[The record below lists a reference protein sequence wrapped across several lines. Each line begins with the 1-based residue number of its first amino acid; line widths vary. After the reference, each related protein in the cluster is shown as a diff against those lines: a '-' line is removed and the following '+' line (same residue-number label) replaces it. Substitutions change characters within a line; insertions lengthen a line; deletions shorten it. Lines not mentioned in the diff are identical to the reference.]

1 MKLTRHNGRVGK
13 NGVYNPK
20 HNDRRFDIENS
31 EHIDTE
37 RAKQNIY
44 WDCYT
49 GFSSAKIREHNKE
62 NDYSFEKIEQ
72 LYYFEHYADHI
83 QAQNE
88 RNEKTRHTERNRTV
102 TDLLTNNKT
111 CPEESIYQ
119 IGTVDES
126 ISGEMLAKIATE
138 FFDEMEEKFGTH
150 VHILD
155 WALHLDEGTPHIH
168 ERHVFDCKNNYGELC
183 PQQEKALEE
192 LGVPLPNP
200 DKKKG
205 RNNNRKQTFDAE
217 CRKMLFRICE
227 KHNLHLQTEPT
238 YGGRGYLEK
247 QDFIIEKQKEKI
259 SVQKD
264 ILSENEQT
272 IEEQAKK
279 IQNAENT
286 LSQSVKVIEKQDKII
301 AEKNAAIMKKHS
313 VLEDVTMRL
322 AEVETLV
329 DEVAEQAYEKACEA
343 VANTVRQETQKEDIK
358 ILDDYSRWLG

>member
-1 MKLTRHNGRVGK
+1 MKLTRHNGRAGK

-102 TDLLTNNKT
+102 TDLLINNKT

-126 ISGEMLAKIATE
+126 VSGEMLAKIATE

-155 WALHLDEGTPHIH
+155 WALHLDEGIPHIH
-168 ERHVFDCKNNYGELC
+168 ERHVLT
-183 PQQEKALEE
+183 A
-192 LGVPLPNP
+192 
-200 DKKKG
+200 
-205 RNNNRKQTFDAE
+205 
-217 CRKMLFRICE
+217 
-227 KHNLHLQTEPT
+227 
-238 YGGRGYLEK
+238 
-247 QDFIIEKQKEKI
+247 
-259 SVQKD
+259 
-264 ILSENEQT
+264 
-272 IEEQAKK
+272 
-279 IQNAENT
+279 
-286 LSQSVKVIEKQDKII
+286 KII
-301 AEKNAAIMKKHS
+301 TENCVPSRKRRLKN
-313 VLEDVTMRL
+313 
-322 AEVETLV
+322 
-329 DEVAEQAYEKACEA
+329 
-343 VANTVRQETQKEDIK
+343 
-358 ILDDYSRWLG
+358 

>member
-44 WDCYT
+44 WNCYT

-119 IGTVDES
+119 IGIIDES
-126 ISGEMLAKIATE
+126 ISGEILDKIATE
-138 FFDEMEEKFGTH
+138 FFAEIKENSTIRSM
-150 VHILD
+150 
-155 WALHLDEGTPHIH
+155 
-168 ERHVFDCKNNYGELC
+168 
-183 PQQEKALEE
+183 
-192 LGVPLPNP
+192 
-200 DKKKG
+200 
-205 RNNNRKQTFDAE
+205 KQ
-217 CRKMLFRICE
+217 
-227 KHNLHLQTEPT
+227 
-238 YGGRGYLEK
+238 
-247 QDFIIEKQKEKI
+247 
-259 SVQKD
+259 
-264 ILSENEQT
+264 LS
-272 IEEQAKK
+272 I
-279 IQNAENT
+279 
-286 LSQSVKVIEKQDKII
+286 
-301 AEKNAAIMKKHS
+301 
-313 VLEDVTMRL
+313 
-322 AEVETLV
+322 
-329 DEVAEQAYEKACEA
+329 
-343 VANTVRQETQKEDIK
+343 TV
-358 ILDDYSRWLG
+358 SG